1 MSRPDLAAW
10 LREEHLQVEALADR
24 LRQTVAVVPR
34 VETPVWLNELRGRLG
49 HFRAHLIKHMA
60 MEEEDGYMA
69 EVLERRPSLAPRVTR
84 LQYQHRQVRRML
96 DDLQQL
102 LEDMKADQL
111 LLAQDC
117 GRRIDSLLDT
127 IQRHEDAENDLV
139 QFVFTADLGTTD

>member
-34 VETPVWLNELRGRLG
+34 TEMPVWLDELRERLS

-69 EVLERRPSLAPRVTR
+69 EVLERRPSLASRVTL
-84 LQYQHRQVRRML
+84 LQHQHRQIRRLL
-96 DDLQQL
+96 DDLHQL
-102 LEDMKADQL
+102 LEDMTADQL

-139 QFVFTADLGTTD
+139 QFVFTEDLGTTD

>member
-34 VETPVWLNELRGRLG
+34 VATPVWLNELRDRLG
-49 HFRAHLIKHMA
+49 HFRAHMIKHMA
-60 MEEEDGYMA
+60 MEEEGGYMA
-69 EVLERRPSLAPRVTR
+69 EVLERRPGLALRVGA
-84 LQYQHRQVRRML
+84 LQHQHRQVRRLL
-96 DDLQQL
+96 DDLHQL
-102 LEDMKADQL
+102 LGEMAADQL

-139 QFVFTADLGTTD
+139 QFVFTEDLGTED